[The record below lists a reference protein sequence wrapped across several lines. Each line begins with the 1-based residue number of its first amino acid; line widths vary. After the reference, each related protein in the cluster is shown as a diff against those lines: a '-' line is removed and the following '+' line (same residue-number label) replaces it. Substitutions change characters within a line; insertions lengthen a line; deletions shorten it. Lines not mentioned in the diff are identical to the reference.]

1 MKKQSCDVLIIG
13 GGSAGLRAAIEAHDA
28 GANVLI
34 ISKSKRGDPHTT
46 LARGGINAALGTMDP
61 EDNWV
66 VHAADTLREGEFI
79 ADYERVEILCKNAPD
94 AINEL
99 VNWGA
104 RFHREKDG
112 RLTQRFFGAHT
123 YRRTVFYEDW
133 TGQEIVRVLM
143 KQVNQRNIKI
153 IDNVYITKILK
164 SKDYVNE
171 GRGVPPSSLSSSIS
185 MAATHKE
192 QEEEQVRGAFGV
204 DLENNESV
212 TFECKSLILAAGGYT
227 RVYSVSSSRIFE
239 NYGEGIALAYDAGID
254 LVDME
259 MVQFHPTG
267 MVWPDQAVGTLATE
281 AIRGEGGILLNSKGE
296 RFMKNYDPERMELG
310 PRDVVARA
318 NYNEIISG
326 RGTEHGGVWLDV
338 THLRKEVIQE
348 RLTTMYEQFQKLDG
362 IDISKEKMEVG
373 PTAHYSMGGV
383 VVDIKCRTRVK
394 GLFAVGEV
402 ISQIHG
408 ANRLGGNSLLD
419 TVVFGK
425 IAGGEA
431 AGFAKQSKETRIA
444 TEDTMKTKC
453 ETPSQVK
460 KSDVDNLKNGFDS
473 NNDDYYEGTFV
484 VKEPIKFR
492 NEIQE
497 LMNQNAGIVRE
508 ERRLQNG
515 LKRIL
520 ELKNEFYSNGNK
532 DNKENDSNLKEFKID
547 DNNSENILLSW
558 QVKSSLITC
567 EAIIR
572 SALMR
577 QESRGAHYRSDFPK
591 LDNERWKVNI
601 YCRQERKG
609 VSATAAGVAGEMV
622 LFKRTVKEIK
632 GPLADFIKSHVKA
645 AHHRTFE

>member
-1 MKKQSCDVLIIG
+1 MADHMKKQSNYSCDVLIIG
-13 GGSAGLRAAIEAHDA
+13 GGSAGLRAAIGAHDA

-34 ISKSKRGDPHTT
+34 ISRSKRGDPHTT

-61 EDNWV
+61 EDNWMI
-66 VHAADTLREGEFI
+66 HAADTLREGEFL
-79 ADYERVEILCKNAPD
+79 ADYERVEVLCKNAPD

-99 VNWGA
+99 VNLGA
-104 RFHREKDG
+104 RFHREQDG

-133 TGQEIVRVLM
+133 TGQEIIRVLM
-143 KQVNQRNIKI
+143 GQVNQRKIKI
-153 IDNVYITKILK
+153 IDSVYVTKLLLD
-164 SKDYVNE
+164 SDSCGDDVNGE
-171 GRGVPPSSLSSSIS
+171 RPPPLLSSS
-185 MAATHKE
+185 ATTQEEQVVKE
-192 QEEEQVRGAFGV
+192 QEEVKGAFGV
-204 DLENNESV
+204 DTEKKEFV

-239 NYGEGIALAYDAGID
+239 NYGEGIALAYEAGVE

-267 MVWPDQAVGTLATE
+267 MVWPEKALGTLATE

-296 RFMKNYDPERMELG
+296 RFMKNYDPERLELG

-318 NYNEIISG
+318 IYNEIISG

-338 THLRKEVIQE
+338 THLRKEVIQD
-348 RLTTMYEQFQKLDG
+348 RLPTMYKQFQELDG

-383 VVDIKCRTRVK
+383 IVDIKCRTQIK

-419 TVVFGK
+419 TMVFGK
-425 IAGGEA
+425 IAGEEA
-431 AGFAKQSKETRIA
+431 VAAARLAKQEVGGDAKKTEAPSTRQ
-444 TEDTMKTKC
+444 
-453 ETPSQVK
+453 SN
-460 KSDVDNLKNGFDS
+460 VDNNQKNEGFD
-473 NNDDYYEGTFV
+473 DDYYYEGIFV

-497 LMNQNAGIVRE
+497 LMKQNAGIIRE
-508 ERRLQNG
+508 ETRLQNG

-520 ELKNEFYSNGNK
+520 ELKNEFYSK
-532 DNKENDSNLKEFKID
+532 DNIIEVSKID
-547 DNNSENILLSW
+547 DNNSENIVITL
-558 QVKSSLITC
+558 QVKSSLVAC

-591 LDNERWKVNI
+591 LDDERWKVNI
-601 YCRQERKG
+601 YCRKEGRKG
-609 VSATAAGVAGEMV
+609 VSA
-622 LFKRTVKEIK
+622 
-632 GPLADFIKSHVKA
+632 
-645 AHHRTFE
+645 